1 MVNSCKLD
9 KIIEGLNHKMILQNI
24 GLNGFED
31 ADLTEVET
39 AFMTQYS
46 PEKVFIIY
54 GTLAPNCPNH
64 SVIEHI
70 QGTWRKGIVRG
81 KLENKGW
88 GAESGYYGF
97 KHVPFK
103 EQSEIKAFALSSDEL
118 VRHWQFLDE
127 FEGSGYKRILT
138 AFESENGE
146 IAVGSIYAIN
156 DDYQ

>member
-1 MVNSCKLD
+1 MELD
-9 KIIEGLNHKMILQNI
+9 KIIEGLNQKNSLQSLRVGN
-24 GLNGFED
+24 LED
-31 ADLTEVET
+31 ADLTEVEKVFV
-39 AFMTQYS
+39 AKHS
-46 PEKVFIIY
+46 PEKVFIVY
-54 GTLAPNCPNH
+54 GTLAPNGPNH
-64 SVIEHI
+64 AVIEHI
-70 QGTWRKGIVRG
+70 KGVWWKGLVRG

-103 EQSEIKAFALSSDEL
+103 EQSKIKAFALSSDEL